1 MKEPLKYGESRCE
14 SLQALRAWR
23 CPRPQRGPERI
34 SSEGCANSQT
44 RALAAFGLVT
54 SRPAPNVRALQ
65 STGLGVEWGRRVLAI
80 AGAARFWGWGGGGVV
95 FVSTRDTACRIA
107 PPIYPRDLLFHFYC
121 YILSF
126 LSDCNLLTG
135 SAFAIPPGDCFLGPS
150 FF

>member
-44 RALAAFGLVT
+44 RALAAFGRVT
-54 SRPAPNVRALQ
+54 SRPAPNVCVLQ
-65 STGLGVEWGRRVLAI
+65 STGLGVESRRRVLAI
-80 AGAARFWGWGGGGVV
+80 AGAAGLWWGGVP

-107 PPIYPRDLLFHFYC
+107 PPIFPRDLLFHFYC

-126 LSDCNLLTG
+126 LSDCNLLEEVCLCD
-135 SAFAIPPGDCFLGPS
+135 SAWRLLSRPIFLLN
-150 FF
+150 